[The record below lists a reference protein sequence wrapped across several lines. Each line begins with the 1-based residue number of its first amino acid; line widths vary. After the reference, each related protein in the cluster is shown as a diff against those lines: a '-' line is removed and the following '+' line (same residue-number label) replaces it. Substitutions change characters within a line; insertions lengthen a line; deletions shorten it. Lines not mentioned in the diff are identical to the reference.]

1 MAYSVRDI
9 INAIKENVSCTHLVL
24 ILNGK
29 NYNSGFDVFRWKGSC
44 NTPAVEFMKNDYPMN
59 IEEEDILMKLE
70 NIHATR
76 VIGYKGGEYTLDE
89 DSTLFFTLD
98 EADSGE
104 YTAITSHEV
113 IDDTIYFYLE
123 PDCY

>member
-9 INAIKENVSCTHLVL
+9 INAIKENASCTHLVL

-29 NYNSGFDVFRWKGSC
+29 NYNSGFDVFSWKGSC
-44 NTPAVEFMKNDYPMN
+44 NTPAVEFMKNDYHMN

-76 VIGYKGGEYTLDE
+76 VIGYRGGEYTLDE
-89 DSTLFFTLD
+89 DSTLFFTLGK
-98 EADSGE
+98 ADSGE
-104 YTAITSHEV
+104 CTAITSHEV

>member
-24 ILNGK
+24 ILNG
-29 NYNSGFDVFRWKGSC
+29 NAYNSGFDVFRWRGSY

-98 EADSGE
+98 KADSGE